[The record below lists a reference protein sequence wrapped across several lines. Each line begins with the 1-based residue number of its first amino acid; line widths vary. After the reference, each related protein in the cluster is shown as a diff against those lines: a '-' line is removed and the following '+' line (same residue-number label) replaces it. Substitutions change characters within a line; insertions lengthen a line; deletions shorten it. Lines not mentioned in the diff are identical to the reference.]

1 MSLQSSFI
9 TTALIGSLVFIG
21 GCSSFD
27 STWKSTKAFYGEYIN
42 PPAQIDYDDK
52 GVLNDAETTL
62 ASRMVGIDIQLEQ
75 LERYLQ
81 NSDKPPTGESV
92 AVLFHRFPWLSG
104 LAAVD
109 ANGMVLAQEP
119 PAAMKELD
127 FAKMLEQ
134 KARGNELRGLRGL
147 VEDTPLGPE
156 VLTGI
161 PIYSGSEMLGLLVA
175 HFDMRSLL
183 TYTSGAEDLVVL
195 APQGVLW
202 PGRFEVDATPLTGQ
216 DWSELT
222 KDSTHGTVP
231 RDAADCVCDA
241 FGRAFPR
248 TARAVGC
255 VIPPGGLQFSGH
267 DGSGHGI
274 PCHRRRG
281 QQHSDSAASPH

>member
-21 GCSSFD
+21 GCSTFD

-75 LERYLQ
+75 LERCLQ

-161 PIYSGSEMLGLLVA
+161 PIYSGSEMLGLLVT

-183 TYTSGAEDLVVL
+183 TYTCGANTTRSSAPLV
-195 APQGVLW
+195 
-202 PGRFEVDATPLTGQ
+202 
-216 DWSELT
+216 
-222 KDSTHGTVP
+222 
-231 RDAADCVCDA
+231 
-241 FGRAFPR
+241 
-248 TARAVGC
+248 
-255 VIPPGGLQFSGH
+255 
-267 DGSGHGI
+267 
-274 PCHRRRG
+274 
-281 QQHSDSAASPH
+281 